1 MIRVGTSGWQYDD
14 WRGTFYP
21 EDLPKRQWLQV
32 CSRRF
37 STIEVNNTFYRLP
50 ERSTFER
57 WREETPDGFC
67 FTVKASRYLTHV
79 RRLVDPEEPVQ
90 RLWERALGLGPRLGP
105 VLFQLPP
112 NFKFDLDRLAGLFE
126 VLPSSMRPALEFRDV
141 SWDRPEV
148 NEMLDRYGAAL
159 GWADPGPIACE
170 RATGGWLYMR
180 FHRAD
185 FDGSWEYGREQ
196 LRPWAERIAGSD
208 AEEVFVYFNNDPGA
222 AAIRDA
228 DTMIELLT
236 ELVPGRM
243 PPS

>member
-14 WRGTFYP
+14 WRGNFYP
-21 EDLPKRQWLQV
+21 EDLPKRRWLEL

-37 STIEVNNTFYRLP
+37 PTIEVNNTFYRLP
-50 ERSTFER
+50 QRGTFER
-57 WREETPDGFC
+57 WRGETPEGFC

-79 RRLVDPEEPVQ
+79 RRLADPEEPVQ

-112 NFKFDLDRLAGLFE
+112 NYKLDIDRLTGLLG
-126 VLPSSMRPALEFRDV
+126 VLPPSMRPALEFRDA
-141 SWDRPEV
+141 SWDVPEV
-148 NEMLDRYGAAL
+148 HELLDRSKAAL
-159 GWADPGPIACE
+159 VWADPGPIA
-170 RATGGWLYMR
+170 RQRVTGGWLYLR

-185 FDGSWEYGREQ
+185 SSWEYGTDR

-208 AEEVFVYFNNDPGA
+208 AEEIFVYFNNDPGA

-228 DTMIELLT
+228 DTMIDLLT
-236 ELVPGRM
+236 ALVPEQM
-243 PPS
+243 APM